1 MNKED
6 SPLYGIRTGFHSSV
20 DKVVVLSSSPLKN
33 SSDPPRDDVVLRFVF
48 LSPRNAAMDLSSVSL
63 GLRVPGDGLSL
74 VPNLS
79 C

>member
-6 SPLYGIRTGFHSSV
+6 SPLYGIRTGFRSSV
-20 DKVVVLSSSPLKN
+20 DKVAVLSSSPLIN
-33 SSDPPRDDVVLRFVF
+33 SSDPPRDDLVLRFVF

-63 GLRVPGDGLSL
+63 GLRVPEDGLSL
-74 VPNLS
+74 EPNLS